1 MVRTQPVYIGTSGWS
16 YAGWKQDFYRGV
28 AQKDWLN
35 YCSRCFSAV
44 EINASF
50 YRLQKAETFARWR
63 DQTPPHFRFALKANR
78 YLTHARKLLDPAP
91 SIALERERAQALQD
105 KLAAVLW
112 QLPANYRRNGPR
124 LSDFLAALRD
134 GWPGERHAIEFRHP
148 SWFNDEIAERLS
160 RYQVAVC
167 QSDAADWPLWDT
179 VTTDLVYLRLHGHTR
194 TYASAYSSGSLRR
207 WAERI
212 VEWSSSGRTVH
223 VYFDNDA
230 EGAAPRDALRLR
242 QLVED
247 RRSAPRS

>member
-1 MVRTQPVYIGTSGWS
+1 
-16 YAGWKQDFYRGV
+16 
-28 AQKDWLN
+28 
-35 YCSRCFSAV
+35 
-44 EINASF
+44 
-50 YRLQKAETFARWR
+50 
-63 DQTPPHFRFALKANR
+63 
-78 YLTHARKLLDPAP
+78 
-91 SIALERERAQALQD
+91 
-105 KLAAVLW
+105 
-112 QLPANYRRNGPR
+112 
-124 LSDFLAALRD
+124 
-134 GWPGERHAIEFRHP
+134 
-148 SWFNDEIAERLS
+148 
-160 RYQVAVC
+160 VAVC

-179 VTTDLVYLRLHGHTR
+179 VTTDLVYIRLHGHTR